1 MAYHSKPQQTS
12 RLLTGRTA
20 ALGDKLIVFLLA
32 VEFLSAVK
40 LLSMLRTPP
49 VILLNQ
55 EYSKRLRWE
64 FCTSPF

>member
-12 RLLTGRTA
+12 RLHTGKAA